1 MSIIFD
7 KVDYIYQENTPFA
20 YTSLKNINLV
30 IEEKKYI
37 ALVGH
42 TGSGKSTLVQ
52 HLNALLKPTFGTV
65 SIDQYQIDNTTKEKN
80 LKRLREIVG
89 VVFQF
94 PEAQLFEETILKDVM
109 FGPMNFGKSEEEA
122 RQIAIEC
129 LNKVG
134 ISHEL
139 FEKSPFELSGGQ
151 MRRVAIAGILALR
164 PKILVLDEP
173 SAGLDPVGR
182 DEMMSLFKQLH
193 EQYELTIVL
202 VTHNMEDVM
211 RYANQVVVLSK
222 GVIVFEGS
230 PKKLFQQ
237 YDLLEQYHIE
247 LPAVFSTVNRLKA
260 KGLPLS
266 DNIFSY
272 DELIDELSQLLT
284 SKERS
289 SVR

>member
-20 YTSLKNINLV
+20 YTGLKNINLV

-222 GVIVFEGS
+222 GEIIFEGS